1 LTGGRR
7 ATVSATP
14 APVGTGSGPVSRASS
29 FGGDGSERPARALA
43 FPGRRP
49 LCHDAPERFERAR
62 FREGAGMRPVDDLG
76 AQLLRRGE
84 RLRIKARGGSM
95 VPFLWDGDVAVVT
108 PTAASEVDVG
118 DVVCYEMPPG
128 QLYLHR
134 VIARDRDRVVAKGD
148 ALPFTEVVERAQ
160 LLGTVVAIERR
171 GRVRRLDTPAARWRN
186 RAIAFLSPAL
196 PRVLALA
203 GRLRRLWRAAL
214 RG

>member
-1 LTGGRR
+1 
-7 ATVSATP
+7 
-14 APVGTGSGPVSRASS
+14 
-29 FGGDGSERPARALA
+29 
-43 FPGRRP
+43 
-49 LCHDAPERFERAR
+49 
-62 FREGAGMRPVDDLG
+62 MRPVDDLG

-128 QLYLHR
+128 RLYLHR

-160 LLGTVVAIERR
+160 LLGTVVAIERH
-171 GRVRRLDTPAARWRN
+171 GRVRRLDTRTAHWRS
-186 RAIAFLSPAL
+186 RAIASLSPAL
-196 PRVLALA
+196 PQALALA
-203 GRLRRLWRAAL
+203 GRLRRLWRVAF